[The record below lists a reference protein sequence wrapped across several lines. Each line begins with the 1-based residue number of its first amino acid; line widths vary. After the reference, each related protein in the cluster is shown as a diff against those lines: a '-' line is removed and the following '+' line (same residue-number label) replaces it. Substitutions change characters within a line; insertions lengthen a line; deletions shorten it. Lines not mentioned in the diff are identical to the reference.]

1 MFLFFTPINPKK
13 KSELSGLAFES
24 LQQAFRAVDINAMME
39 LEAPAPVMYENIHI
53 FVDPAAGGPSSDYG
67 ILSVT
72 LWRGMVTV
80 NEPINQ
86 LTTQF
91 FN

>member
-1 MFLFFTPINPKK
+1 LLQ
-13 KSELSGLAFES
+13 SELSGLAFES
-24 LQQAFRAVDINAMME
+24 LQQAFRAADIAAMMA
-39 LEAPAPVMYENIHI
+39 LDPPAPVMYEDIHI

-80 NEPINQ
+80 CLI
-86 LTTQF
+86 F
-91 FN
+91 FFLFFFKYLDTSQTKA